1 MKGINKKLCKSASLI
16 AILASCIGFFSD
28 VGGVWS
34 LVKDLKQDEE
44 PLVVIQG
51 RLTPVFR
58 NPGFSSNHDD
68 ASLSI
73 QIRNYSEKPV
83 TLISAYLSV
92 QDAKNLAVAKSGGK
106 GRCTLGPKRNENNP
120 ITIAPGATQWL
131 TVGSNVELKGVSSYL
146 TEEKLA
152 DVFVHDTNGAPFSIA
167 QLSYVDEL
175 NAYFDKVYGKKAKIK
190 VILKS
195 ILNAEHVFSF
205 Q

>member
-1 MKGINKKLCKSASLI
+1 VSTKLG
-16 AILASCIGFFSD
+16 AIH
-28 VGGVWS
+28 
-34 LVKDLKQDEE
+34 KDLKQDEE